1 MQIRG
6 RLELEVYGSTCW
18 LATEKLSFVVVVVI
32 IIIIIIILIVIILV
46 IIVAQVIYFVWLLT
60 GRYEITEED
69 GKQTLVIKDLKLDDA
84 ADFTCKIGD
93 RETSAKLQVDEGK
106 YYTCE
111 GKGSR
116 FV

>member
-6 RLELEVYGSTCW
+6 RLELEVYGTCW